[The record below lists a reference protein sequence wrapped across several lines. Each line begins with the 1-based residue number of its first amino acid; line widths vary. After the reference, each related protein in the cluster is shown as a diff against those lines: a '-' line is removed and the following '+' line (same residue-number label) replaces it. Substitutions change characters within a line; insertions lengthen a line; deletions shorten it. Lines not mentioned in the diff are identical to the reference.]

1 MSSSTISSLASYSLE
16 LTDSQE
22 SETWIQLTNNWDHYK
37 KKDPGFITEVVRK
50 GIPNKLRGICWQYLC
65 NAHIASHSPT
75 TNGSSSSLSSL
86 VITGNKESNGYS
98 KDPIRSKYSQYL
110 LSNSPCE
117 KVIKRDITRTF
128 PEIDFFQNEAGPG
141 QVGLFNIMKAYSIH
155 DTEVGYCQG
164 SAFLVGLLLLHM
176 NEEDAFAVFV
186 KMMEEENYRLRE
198 MYKPTMAELGL
209 CIYQLECMVQELLP
223 ELHRHFESQNYHTSM
238 YASSWFLT
246 LFSSCLPLNLAA
258 RVIDVFLSEGM
269 EMIFR
274 VSVAILMICKED
286 LLKLDMEGL
295 LKYFQKEMP
304 SRVNIDPD
312 FLIRQSLSVK
322 YDHKKL
328 KK

>member
-1 MSSSTISSLASYSLE
+1 MVVPYTLE
-16 LTDSQE
+16 VSDSPE

-37 KKDPGFITEVVRK
+37 KKDPGFIVEAVRK

-65 NAHIASHSPT
+65 NAHCVTSTPSTPT
-75 TNGSSSSLSSL
+75 TNGSKGSLSMDLTNSPL
-86 VITGNKESNGYS
+86 ISNKE
-98 KDPIRSKYSQYL
+98 KDSIRSKYSQYL
-110 LSNSPCE
+110 LQSSPCE

-128 PEIDFFQNEAGPG
+128 PELDYFQNESGPG
-141 QVGLFNIMKAYSIH
+141 QIGLFNIMKAYSLH
-155 DTEVGYCQG
+155 DSEVGYCQG

-176 NEEDAFAVFV
+176 NEEDAFAVLV
-186 KMMEEENYRLRE
+186 KMMEEGDYRLRE

-223 ELHRHFESQNYHTSM
+223 EIHRHFESQNYHTSM

-246 LFSSCLPLNLAA
+246 LFTSCLPLNLAA

-274 VSVAILMICKED
+274 ISIAILMICKED

-312 FLIRQSLSVK
+312 FLIRQSLTVK